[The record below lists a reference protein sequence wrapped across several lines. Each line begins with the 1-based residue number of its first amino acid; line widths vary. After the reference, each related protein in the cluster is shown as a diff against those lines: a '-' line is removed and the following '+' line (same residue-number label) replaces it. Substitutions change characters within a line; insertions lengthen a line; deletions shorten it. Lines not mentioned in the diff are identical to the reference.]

1 MDEIKTKENNANFKK
16 TLSKNSGEIDT
27 TTFDETLMLIEK
39 TLKNLGKE
47 IDTKEALILEETEKD
62 KTVIENK
69 VHKIDS
75 SHLKMEDLHNFN
87 KITETKNKNF
97 FGFYIYLTLTIAI
110 IFVIYEALNFSKN
123 LIIVKYPFTAT
134 YIEYFYEVVEIFT
147 YLVMGI
153 INFIKNL
160 FSFGAP

>member
-16 TLSKNSGEIDT
+16 TLSKNSVEIDT

-47 IDTKEALILEETEKD
+47 IDTKEALILKETEKD

-69 VHKIDS
+69 IHKIDS
-75 SHLKMEDLHNFN
+75 SHLKMKNLHNFS
-87 KITETKNKNF
+87 KITETKNKNS

-110 IFVIYEALNFSKN
+110 IFVIYEVLYFSKN
-123 LIIVKYPFTAT
+123 LII
-134 YIEYFYEVVEIFT
+134 
-147 YLVMGI
+147 L
-153 INFIKNL
+153 N
-160 FSFGAP
+160 